1 MAILKSWRDGLAEN
15 GLDFEHDMETLG
27 QIYGYEDL
35 KIGREGLP
43 FAYCIL
49 TLLLERDGKTKDGR
63 LSVKEARKAILREI
77 DAEIKRL
84 ARLEEQITKQQE
96 ERLAWKVQTR
106 LVPVS
111 PERSE
116 QLIRYEAMLNRGT
129 EKTLNQ
135 LEHQQRLRRGERI
148 PPPVQLDVSLKEDL

>member
-1 MAILKSWRDGLAEN
+1 MAPTVNHAIQISELSLCANLRRALRRDGVLSP
-15 GLDFEHDMETLG
+15 
-27 QIYGYEDL
+27 
-35 KIGREGLP
+35 EG
-43 FAYCIL
+43 F
-49 TLLLERDGKTKDGR
+49 D
-63 LSVKEARKAILREI
+63 AICREI